1 MNLNPTEF
9 TEKIINWYKSSGRDL
24 PWRKTND
31 PYCIWISEIMLQQT
45 QVETVKPYYERF
57 IQTFPTALSLAEAPL
72 ETVYKLWEGL
82 GYYRRAAH
90 LKEAAQMIRDRFN
103 GRFPNTYTDILSL
116 KGVGSY
122 TASAISSIAFLIP
135 KGVIDGNT
143 LRIISRVLNR
153 QDNIAQEKTKKTYQQ
168 IMDQWI
174 VWGNPSDFNQG
185 MMDLGAMICTPKN
198 PSCDQCPVSG
208 LCEGF
213 RQKKQHILPVNI
225 KNRSKTET
233 YYITALIRCK
243 DRYFMVKNEDGLLVN
258 LYGLP
263 QFEVESP
270 LSFEEAFYDTYGTQV
285 RLLEYE
291 KEFKHVFTH
300 KVWHMSLYLGELI
313 GDPKPALEHLYT
325 FEQLSQVPIP
335 TAHKKVLDAA
345 FRA

>member
-135 KGVIDGNT
+135 KGVIDG
-143 LRIISRVLNR
+143 IPFESF
-153 QDNIAQEKTKKTYQQ
+153 QEY
-168 IMDQWI
+168 
-174 VWGNPSDFNQG
+174 
-185 MMDLGAMICTPKN
+185 
-198 PSCDQCPVSG
+198 
-208 LCEGF
+208 
-213 RQKKQHILPVNI
+213 
-225 KNRSKTET
+225 
-233 YYITALIRCK
+233 
-243 DRYFMVKNEDGLLVN
+243 
-258 LYGLP
+258 
-263 QFEVESP
+263 
-270 LSFEEAFYDTYGTQV
+270 
-285 RLLEYE
+285 
-291 KEFKHVFTH
+291 
-300 KVWHMSLYLGELI
+300 
-313 GDPKPALEHLYT
+313 
-325 FEQLSQVPIP
+325 
-335 TAHKKVLDAA
+335 
-345 FRA
+345 